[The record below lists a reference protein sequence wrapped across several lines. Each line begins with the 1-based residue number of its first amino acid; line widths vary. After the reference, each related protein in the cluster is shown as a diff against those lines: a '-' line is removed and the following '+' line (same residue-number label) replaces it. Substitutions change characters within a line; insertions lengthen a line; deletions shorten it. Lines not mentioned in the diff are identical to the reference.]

1 MKRALLFLLLGIV
14 PATAYAQDAE
24 LRSRA
29 IALLERAH
37 AVSMA
42 PNLPNLERVDAFRV
56 FDPNAGAREGS
67 FSRVVVQ
74 GVGRREET
82 TFGEYHLVQ
91 VWTGPTLSTTRTPQL
106 VPPEVDQVM
115 RLTPI
120 HFVTFD
126 DADVIRTITDRRIF
140 NRLANCIAFDTIV
153 GEHHEQNELC
163 VDAQNGTLISEKLG
177 DDLIENSEFFSFAAI
192 LLPGKISYSVLGNTK
207 LEITQTMTTLPDSAA
222 NVLAAPPDARVLYRC
237 TTFRRAIGQSM
248 PQPAPGARGQD
259 SDVVIRGVIE
269 RDGRVSNTLVQS
281 SERPDLNTEALA
293 LVGQWTFLPAMC
305 NGNPN
310 PTEAS
315 FVVHFH
321 GR

>member
-1 MKRALLFLLLGIV
+1 MKRILLLLLV
-14 PATAYAQDAE
+14 SFVAASSYTQDMT

-37 AVSMA
+37 AVSIS
-42 PNLPNLERVDAFRV
+42 PNLPNLERVDTFQV

-74 GVGRREET
+74 GLGRREET
-82 TFGEYHLVQ
+82 TFGDYRLVQ
-91 VWTGPTLSTTRTPQL
+91 VWTGETLSTNRTPQL
-106 VPPEVDQVM
+106 VPPEVDRVM
-115 RLTPI
+115 WLTPI
-120 HFVTFD
+120 RLVTFD
-126 DADVIRTITDRRIF
+126 DSDVIRAITDRDIH
-140 NRLANCIAFDTIV
+140 NRLAHCIAFDTIV

-163 VDAQNGTLISEKLG
+163 LDAQNGTLISEKLG
-177 DDLIENSEFFSFAAI
+177 DDLIENSEFSPFAGI
-192 LLPGKISYSVLGNTK
+192 LLPGKIVYSVLGNRE
-207 LEITQTMTTLPDSAA
+207 LAITQTMTELPDSAA
-222 NVLAAPPDARVLYRC
+222 NVLAAPPDAKVLYRC

-248 PQPAPGARGQD
+248 PQPASGLRGPD
-259 SDVVIRGVIE
+259 SDVVVRGVIE
-269 RDGRVSNTLVQS
+269 RDGRVSNTVVQN
-281 SERPDLNTEALA
+281 SERPDLNEEALG

>member
-1 MKRALLFLLLGIV
+1 MKRILLLLSFGFI
-14 PATAYAQDAE
+14 PAPSYTQDME

-42 PNLPNLERVDAFRV
+42 ANLPDLERVDTFQV

-74 GVGRREET
+74 GLGRREET
-82 TFGEYHLVQ
+82 TFGDYHLVE
-91 VWTGPTLSTTRTPQL
+91 VWTGETLSTNRTPQL
-106 VPPEVDQVM
+106 VPPEVDRVM
-115 RLTPI
+115 WLTPI
-120 HFVTFD
+120 RLVTFD
-126 DADVIRTITDRRIF
+126 ESDVIRSIADRGIHDQ
-140 NRLANCIAFDTIV
+140 LAHCIAFDTIV

-163 VDAQNGTLISEKLG
+163 LDAQNGTLIFEKLG
-177 DDLIENSEFFSFAAI
+177 DDLIENSEFFPFAGI
-192 LLPGKISYSVLGNTK
+192 LLPGKISYSVSGNRE
-207 LEITQTMTTLPDSAA
+207 LAITQTMTALPDSVE
-222 NVLAAPPDARVLYRC
+222 NVLAAPPDAKVLYRC
-237 TTFRRAIGQSM
+237 TTFRRPIGQSM
-248 PQPAPGARGQD
+248 PQPASGPRGPD
-259 SDVVIRGVIE
+259 SDVVVRGVIE
-269 RDGRVSNTLVQS
+269 RDGRVSNALVQS
-281 SERPDLNTEALA
+281 SERPDLNAEALTFI
-293 LVGQWTFLPAMC
+293 GQWTFLPAMC

>member
-1 MKRALLFLLLGIV
+1 MKKILLFLMLSF
-14 PATAYAQDAE
+14 TAASSYSQDME

-29 IALLERAH
+29 VALLERAH

-42 PNLPNLERVDAFRV
+42 PNLPNLERVDTFQV

-74 GVGRREET
+74 GLGRREET
-82 TFGEYHLVQ
+82 TFGDYHLVE
-91 VWTGPTLSTTRTPQL
+91 VWTGETLSTTRTPQL
-106 VPPEVDQVM
+106 VPPEVDRVM
-115 RLTPI
+115 WLTPI
-120 HFVTFD
+120 RLVTFD
-126 DADVIRTITDRRIF
+126 DSDVIRTITDRDIH
-140 NRLANCIAFDTIV
+140 NRSAHCIAFDTIV

-163 VDAQNGTLISEKLG
+163 LDAQNGTLVSEKLG
-177 DDLIENSEFFSFAAI
+177 DDSIENSEFFSFAGI
-192 LLPGKISYSVLGNTK
+192 LLPGKISYSVSGNRE
-207 LEITQTMTTLPDSAA
+207 LAITQSMTDLRDSAA
-222 NVLAAPPDARVLYRC
+222 NVLAAPPDATVLHRC

-248 PQPAPGARGQD
+248 PQPATGARGPD
-259 SDVVIRGVIE
+259 SDVVVRGVIE
-269 RDGRVSNTLVQS
+269 RDGRVSNTLVHS
-281 SERPDLNTEALA
+281 SERPDLNAEALG
-293 LVGQWTFLPAMC
+293 LVGKWTFLPAMC